1 MMMMVV
7 IEGKERERERDR
19 GKKRKKSKE
28 NKEKTKKCPSTMT
41 SASVPCS
48 AGRRRRTDND
58 GGGGS
63 WRRDKVQGRLQ
74 QGPRAK
80 GSHLL
85 QLQINS
91 PVTLPNATL
100 SGGDGPAGA
109 QRSRTH
115 VAAARNSTTHIS
127 KPCKVATV
135 VGRSATLRP
144 AQRCAGNLC
153 RGNRTTFVVSSRHQP
168 GHRSRRSWGRRRER
182 SENCSQR

>member
-1 MMMMVV
+1 M
-7 IEGKERERERDR
+7 
-19 GKKRKKSKE
+19 KRKKRKE

-109 QRSRTH
+109 QRSRTQM
-115 VAAARNSTTHIS
+115 VAARNGGACIGR
-127 KPCKVATV
+127 PCKVATV
-135 VGRSATLRP
+135 VGPWATLRP
-144 AQRCAGNLC
+144 AQRCAGNVC
-153 RGNRTTFVVSSRHQP
+153 RGNRTTIAVPSRHQP
-168 GHRSRRSWGRRRER
+168 GHHSRRSWGRRRER

>member
-1 MMMMVV
+1 M
-7 IEGKERERERDR
+7 I
-19 GKKRKKSKE
+19 
-28 NKEKTKKCPSTMT
+28 

-63 WRRDKVQGRLQ
+63 WRRDEVQGRLQ

-109 QRSRTH
+109 QRSRTQA
-115 VAAARNSTTHIS
+115 VAARHGAAAIDRHCQMPAMVRS
-127 KPCKVATV
+127 
-135 VGRSATLRP
+135 SATLRP
-144 AQRCAGNLC
+144 
-153 RGNRTTFVVSSRHQP
+153 S
-168 GHRSRRSWGRRRER
+168 
-182 SENCSQR
+182 